1 MTVATLRISCRIALV
16 GLFFVTAALTWN
28 CGGETQPT
36 TPTMAPTAASTPTT
50 SHAATALTAT
60 PALAPTTAPV
70 PASNIPFPTPTS
82 SPTPNPAMDAFGS
95 AIVKLWEAG
104 GAAIEISA
112 NLEALS
118 DGHTVQISISYTGV
132 FAIGGLNWSD
142 LVVAAPVLG
151 IESRVMTLAAPF
163 LTTVHVL
170 DESSGNWEA
179 NYGHSS
185 YSFALDK
192 LFVPPT
198 YDFTNLELSGR
209 EELNGI
215 DVHVFTAKLRDF
227 AVAGSRGDLDV
238 VYWIGVDDGLLLK
251 LSASGALDVGAD
263 TMLIGGTV
271 AESAS
276 VKLTATVFDH
286 GRQVDVV
293 SPTLGLQR
301 FQHEALLLDDGRVL
315 VGGGFTGISNNNVV
329 VPFPVGLIETYDPST
344 DLWSF
349 QDPME
354 DAGVLYSALKLAD
367 GRVLLVGLAGF
378 EDSVEAF
385 ASLFDPVAN
394 SWEEAPAPSTP
405 RGFPETLL
413 LDDGRVLLVGGWDFT
428 PSDTAFSQEVVKA
441 VEVYDPQT
449 GEWRQAAPLIQD
461 FKEPPYCILLND
473 GLVLAMGVGGDIFV
487 ERIALAELYDPTA
500 DSWTPI
506 SSTDTHYA
514 PGNAIGLADGRVLV
528 LGSLPRWSIDQS
540 PGGSPGDVIL
550 PDGRRLT
557 ASQVAEQYPAS
568 KIYHPAVDEWSAAEG
583 MTHARNNASLTLLS
597 DGSVLAAGG
606 ENYWSKDSLPY
617 STTEIF
623 DPQTNS
629 WSPGPDLSVLRAGA
643 TATLMPD
650 GRVLL
655 VGGMG
660 LVQDIEEIYPH
671 ATAEI
676 VDPG

>member
-1 MTVATLRISCRIALV
+1 
-16 GLFFVTAALTWN
+16 
-28 CGGETQPT
+28 
-36 TPTMAPTAASTPTT
+36 
-50 SHAATALTAT
+50 
-60 PALAPTTAPV
+60 
-70 PASNIPFPTPTS
+70 
-82 SPTPNPAMDAFGS
+82 MDALGS
-95 AIVKLWEAG
+95 AIVKMSEAG
-104 GAAIEISA
+104 GAAIEIRA

-118 DGHTVQISISYTGV
+118 DGHTVQIPISYTGV

-142 LVVAAPVLG
+142 LVVTAPVLA
-151 IESRVMTLAAPF
+151 IESRVMTLSAPF

-185 YSFALDK
+185 NSIALDK
-192 LFVPPT
+192 LFVPRT
-198 YDFTNLELSGR
+198 YELIDLVLSGK

-215 DVHVFTAKLRDF
+215 DVHVFTAKLRNF

-238 VYWIGVDDGLLLK
+238 VYWIGVDDGLPLK
-251 LSASGALDVGAD
+251 VSASGALDVDVD
-263 TMLIGGTV
+263 TMLIGGMV

-276 VKLTATVFDH
+276 VELTATVFDH
-286 GRQVDVV
+286 GKQVDVV

-329 VPFPVGLIETYDPST
+329 VPFPLALIQTYDPST

-349 QDPME
+349 QDQME
-354 DAGVLYSALKLAD
+354 NAGLLYSALKLAD
-367 GRVLLVGLAGF
+367 GRVLFIGLAGF

-385 ASLFDPVAN
+385 ASLFDPVAK

-413 LDDGRVLLVGGWDFT
+413 LDDGRVLLVGGWDFA
-428 PSDTAFSQEVVKA
+428 PSDNAFSREVVKE

-449 GEWRQAAPLIQD
+449 GEWRQATPLSQD
-461 FKEPPYCILLND
+461 LQEPPHCILLND
-473 GLVLAMGVGGDIFV
+473 GRVLAMGIGGDIFA
-487 ERIALAELYDPTA
+487 ERTAFAELYDPIA

-506 SSTDTHYA
+506 SGAETHYA
-514 PGNAIGLADGRVLV
+514 PGNAISLADGRVLV
-528 LGSLPRWSIDQS
+528 LGSLPRWSINES

-557 ASQVAEQYPAS
+557 ATQVAEQYPAS
-568 KIYHPAVDEWSAAEG
+568 KIYDPADDEWSAADG

-597 DGSVLAAGG
+597 DGRVLAAGG

-650 GRVLL
+650 SRVLL

-660 LVQDIEEIYPH
+660 LVQDIEEVYPH